1 MEAASRFKF
10 LRVALT
16 FVLVF
21 SLCPAVAFADDPVA
35 VDPAADSQEKDSVQQ
50 EDGAIISD
58 ESQMESIAAKS
69 GNDYA
74 AGAGD
79 ISNKPAVNLGK
90 EEQGGSQG
98 AEGFSD
104 FDVKPK
110 AKVASTGDGTV
121 TLEWA
126 AVPGATAY
134 AVAEC
139 VGGRYVTA
147 TTSLQDT
154 SYTFSDL
161 ANGREHA
168 FLVQARVNGKWS
180 AYSAADHVKATPQG
194 TVKPKAK
201 VASTG
206 NESVTLEWAAVPGA
220 TKYAV
225 AVKQGSSYKTYTYN
239 CRSTSYTIKGLTN
252 RASYQ
257 LLVQANIDGKWSA
270 FSAED
275 LVEGIPGD
283 VTAPAPIVD
292 SVGDGTVSLS
302 WPAIE
307 GATAYAVAEKVNGK
321 YKTYTLECLDTSYT
335 VSNLSNGKNH
345 AFLVQARVNGKWSGF
360 SDANLVAA
368 APEGAVKPTL
378 IAQAGERSA
387 ELQWDAVSGA
397 TKYAIAYK
405 MPNGSYKTLTYEC
418 KDTHYI
424 AQNLNGKTEYPF
436 LVQAYIDGKWSS
448 FTGDDLKTVEPTD
461 KNAPVARVSSTGNGK
476 VTLTWDVV
484 PGATAYAVAEYT
496 GGKYKTSTTACAGT
510 TYTVSNLGNGY
521 SHSFLVQAKVN
532 GKWSS
537 TGSGYF
543 VKATPQG
550 TMKPTV
556 KASAGTEKIT
566 LSWGKVPGATK
577 YAIAV
582 KNGSGYKT
590 YTTNCT
596 KTSYTVSGLRGGK
609 SYQFLVQAYVCGHWS
624 KFTSSDLVKA
634 TPKSVA
640 MPADKKAM
648 YNKAQGYSSGTK
660 YLILVNRKT
669 HKVGV
674 FSGSSGNW
682 SLKYYWSCVTG
693 APGTPTVTGKFST
706 TGYKRTSLSTDS
718 RARWCTQIWGGY
730 FFHTILASTN
740 ELGNSLSHGCIRLAI
755 PNAQWI
761 YKNVNA
767 GTKVVIYG

>member
-1 MEAASRFKF
+1 M
-10 LRVALT
+10 
-16 FVLVF
+16 
-21 SLCPAVAFADDPVA
+21 
-35 VDPAADSQEKDSVQQ
+35 
-50 EDGAIISD
+50 
-58 ESQMESIAAKS
+58 
-69 GNDYA
+69 
-74 AGAGD
+74 
-79 ISNKPAVNLGK
+79 
-90 EEQGGSQG
+90 
-98 AEGFSD
+98 
-104 FDVKPK
+104 
-110 AKVASTGDGTV
+110 
-121 TLEWA
+121 
-126 AVPGATAY
+126 
-134 AVAEC
+134 
-139 VGGRYVTA
+139 
-147 TTSLQDT
+147 
-154 SYTFSDL
+154 
-161 ANGREHA
+161 
-168 FLVQARVNGKWS
+168 
-180 AYSAADHVKATPQG
+180 
-194 TVKPKAK
+194 KPKAK

-387 ELQWDAVSGA
+387 ELQWDVVSGA